1 MAFSADELRVLRR
14 ALAIALH
21 PMPLSDEDV
30 QDCLRLAGSV
40 DEAVGEAGRLRA
52 FLLADLARYRNALP
66 GSATG
71 YLELLQD
78 ALAAGRL
85 RPPPGR
91 SGRPAGLRGGP
102 LAAALLERCQVLAE
116 RSVRARLAG
125 RSAGAAAPGPRS
137 RLLALPG
144 GRAAPGS
151 RTGPGPRPHRT
162 SRRSRASAPC
172 PSPPRSSRRGG
183 PHRPRP
189 RSGRPADP
197 PCFPDAAPSTG
208 RSPRRAVSGSL
219 LWTAWT
225 TYPRSC
231 PRGDG
236 RLLRHRDRD
245 HREEPGW
252 SEQDQGGRR
261 GRRGDR
267 PRGIRKADR
276 SSGECLTAGAEPLA
290 PRLPGGRPE
299 RTTRESRALFAA
311 QRAEHSGHLA
321 LK

>member
-78 ALAAGRL
+78 ALAAGYDPRPDDLAAL
-85 RPPPGR
+85 R
-91 SGRPAGLRGGP
+91 ALRGGP

-144 GRAAPGS
+144 GRAATREPERPATPAAPDKPQKPGE
-151 RTGPGPRPHRT
+151 RPM
-162 SRRSRASAPC
+162 PK
-172 PSPPRSSRRGG
+172 PSEVFPPRR
-183 PHRPRP
+183 
-189 RSGRPADP
+189 RPAP
-197 PCFPDAAPSTG
+197 PPSEERAAG
-208 RSPRRAVSGSL
+208 
-219 LWTAWT
+219 
-225 TYPRSC
+225 
-231 PRGDG
+231 
-236 RLLRHRDRD
+236 
-245 HREEPGW
+245 
-252 SEQDQGGRR
+252 
-261 GRRGDR
+261 
-267 PRGIRKADR
+267 
-276 SSGECLTAGAEPLA
+276 
-290 PRLPGGRPE
+290 
-299 RTTRESRALFAA
+299 
-311 QRAEHSGHLA
+311 
-321 LK
+321 

>member
-78 ALAAGRL
+78 ALAAGYDPRPDDLAAL
-85 RPPPGR
+85 R
-91 SGRPAGLRGGP
+91 ALRGGP

-125 RSAGAAAPGPRS
+125 RSVGAAAPGPRS

-144 GRAAPGS
+144 GRAAGREPERPG
-151 RTGPGPRPHRT
+151 TPATPGKPQKP
-162 SRRSRASAPC
+162 
-172 PSPPRSSRRGG
+172 
-183 PHRPRP
+183 
-189 RSGRPADP
+189 
-197 PCFPDAAPSTG
+197 
-208 RSPRRAVSGSL
+208 
-219 LWTAWT
+219 
-225 TYPRSC
+225 
-231 PRGDG
+231 
-236 RLLRHRDRD
+236 
-245 HREEPGW
+245 
-252 SEQDQGGRR
+252 
-261 GRRGDR
+261 GDR
-267 PRGIRKADR
+267 PMPKPSEVFPPRRRPAPPPSEER
-276 SSGECLTAGAEPLA
+276 AAG
-290 PRLPGGRPE
+290 
-299 RTTRESRALFAA
+299 
-311 QRAEHSGHLA
+311 
-321 LK
+321 

>member
-40 DEAVGEAGRLRA
+40 DEAAGEAGRLRA

-78 ALAAGRL
+78 ALAAGYDPRPDDLAAL
-85 RPPPGR
+85 R
-91 SGRPAGLRGGP
+91 ALRGGP

-144 GRAAPGS
+144 GRAAAREPE
-151 RTGPGPRPHRT
+151 
-162 SRRSRASAPC
+162 
-172 PSPPRSSRRGG
+172 
-183 PHRPRP
+183 RPRTP
-189 RSGRPADP
+189 
-197 PCFPDAAPSTG
+197 AAPG
-208 RSPRRAVSGSL
+208 K
-219 LWTAWT
+219 
-225 TYPRSC
+225 
-231 PRGDG
+231 
-236 RLLRHRDRD
+236 
-245 HREEPGW
+245 PGKP
-252 SEQDQGGRR
+252 
-261 GRRGDR
+261 GDR
-267 PRGIRKADR
+267 PMPKPSEVFPPRRRPAPPPSEER
-276 SSGECLTAGAEPLA
+276 AAG
-290 PRLPGGRPE
+290 
-299 RTTRESRALFAA
+299 
-311 QRAEHSGHLA
+311 
-321 LK
+321 